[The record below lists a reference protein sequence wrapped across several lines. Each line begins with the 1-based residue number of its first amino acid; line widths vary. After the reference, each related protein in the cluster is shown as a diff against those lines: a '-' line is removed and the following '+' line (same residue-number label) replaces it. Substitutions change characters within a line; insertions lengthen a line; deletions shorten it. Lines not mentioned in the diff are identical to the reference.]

1 LDIVNLVKQYGST
14 YAVKEVSLGVGDGE
28 LLCMLGPSGCGKT
41 TTLRIVGGFIT
52 PDDGDVRIDGK
63 SVLGLPP
70 ERRPTGM
77 VFQRYTLWPH
87 LDVWHNVAFGL
98 ELRRRPRAEIDRA
111 VRDALELVGL
121 PGVERRYPAQLS
133 GGQQQRV
140 ALARALVLEPR
151 ILLLDEPLSNL
162 DAQLRV
168 RMREEV
174 TAIQRRV
181 GITTVFVTHDQEEAL
196 SIADRIAVMR
206 NGLVE
211 QVATPSE
218 LYARPAT
225 LFVATF
231 VGTMN
236 LVDGAIDA
244 SGRVRAD
251 PLELPGGEV
260 ERLTSV
266 AAITVGIRPEDL
278 VVGPVTGLGTPATV
292 ISAVDLGHYR
302 RVQLVLD
309 QVGRLTA
316 FTLKAQ
322 EVSPGPCRVSA
333 RRALYY
339 ADDALVG
346 VGEKTRAT
354 VGVEAYPR

>member
-1 LDIVNLVKQYGST
+1 LVKKYGST
-14 YAVKEVSLGVGDGE
+14 YAVKDVSLDVGDGE
-28 LLCMLGPSGCGKT
+28 MVCMLGPSGCGKT

-52 PDDGDVRIDGK
+52 PDDGDVLIDGQ
-63 SVLGLPP
+63 SVLRLPP

-98 ELRRRPRAEIDRA
+98 ELRRKPRAEIDRA

-121 PGVERRYPAQLS
+121 PGVERRFPSQLS

-168 RMREEV
+168 RMREEL
-174 TAIQRRV
+174 TGIQRRV
-181 GITTVFVTHDQEEAL
+181 GITSVFVTHDQEEAL

-206 NGLVE
+206 GGLVE

-236 LVDGAIDA
+236 LIDGVVDADGH
-244 SGRVRAD
+244 GRVESLDLPAD
-251 PLELPGGEV
+251 ESARRQPDDSIV
-260 ERLTSV
+260 
-266 AAITVGIRPEDL
+266 VGIRPEDL
-278 VVGPVTGLGTPATV
+278 AIGPVTGPGTPARVT
-292 ISAVDLGHYR
+292 SAVDLGHYR
-302 RVQLVLD
+302 RVHLELD
-309 QVGRLTA
+309 QIGKLVA
-316 FTLKAQ
+316 FAPKSL
-322 EVSPGPCRVSA
+322 EVSLGPCRVA
-333 RRALYY
+333 VRRALYY
-339 ADDALVG
+339 IGDELMG
-346 VGEKTRAT
+346 IGER
-354 VGVEAYPR
+354 ELQLQH